1 MLILG
6 ADRALRL
13 PLRLVLTT
21 IQLVALVPFGGRT
34 SLTLAVVVVCLAA
47 LKPIGEAVG
56 GRRFDLRAAIA
67 AALVV
72 PLAAAA
78 AAAAWFGGALAPLI
92 ERFSADR
99 GSAEAR
105 VVVFDLFDAFS
116 LQDILLGPIRSG
128 WRHCRPRSASNTA
141 SRTVGSGSSSNTAR

>member
-34 SLTLAVVVVCLAA
+34 SLTLAIVVVCLAA
-47 LKPIGEAVG
+47 LKPIGEALG

-67 AALVV
+67 ATLVA
-72 PLAAAA
+72 PLAASA
-78 AAAAWFGGALAPLI
+78 AAAAWFGGALAPLV

-99 GSAEAR
+99 GSTQAR
-105 VVVFDLFDAFS
+105 VVVFDLFGAFS
-116 LQDILLGPIRSG
+116 PQDILLGPDPQRLATLQNTLGIEYG
-128 WRHCRPRSASNTA
+128 IETAGSAW
-141 SRTVGSGSSSNTAR
+141 SSSTAH